1 MPPSKY
7 ETAPVARGAL
17 VQYVTASGTLN
28 AVVSVDVGS
37 QVSGKIIAINV
48 DFNSPVKKG
57 QLVAEID
64 PTVYAASLRQAVG
77 QLASAKAD
85 VTLKRQN
92 LERKKILVPLHAA
105 TQLDLDQAT
114 AELAQAEATVVV
126 QQAVLESAQANL
138 DYCKITAP
146 VDGIVISRKVD
157 VGQTVIA
164 AMSTPDLF
172 TIAQDITK
180 MNISASVSE
189 ADIGQVKIGQTVD
202 FTVDAFPDEVFHGI
216 VSQVRKAP
224 VTTANVVTYETII
237 GVENPEQKLFPGMTA
252 DVLILVAQRSQAL
265 KIPNAALRYTP
276 PEDAAFEQAPPA
288 KLQRSQRLVYQTRR
302 GRREAQTGHHQ
313 NRHYRRRGNGNPGG
327 PGRGSAHRHRND
339 CLRREPL
346 LPAGSAASA
355 MSAPIIQL
363 RDLAKTYHTGEVEVK
378 AVRGVSLAIPRGAFV
393 AVMGAS
399 GSGKSTLMNIVGCL
413 DQPTEGSYLLDGVS
427 VAELNRKQLAVLRNA
442 KLGFVF
448 QSFNLLA
455 RTSALENVELP
466 MFYSKSLV
474 SLRSRRER
482 AVQAL
487 EKVGL
492 ADRLHHHPSQLSG
505 GQQQR
510 IAIARALVNQPELV
524 LADEPTGNLDTR
536 TSIEIMGIF
545 QELNRSGITI
555 VMVTHELDIA
565 AYCKRFVVM
574 RDGRVISDTENQ
586 NLRDAN
592 EARAQLD
599 QAEQKAQLA

>member
-1 MPPSKY
+1 M
-7 ETAPVARGAL
+7 
-17 VQYVTASGTLN
+17 
-28 AVVSVDVGS
+28 
-37 QVSGKIIAINV
+37 
-48 DFNSPVKKG
+48 
-57 QLVAEID
+57 
-64 PTVYAASLRQAVG
+64 
-77 QLASAKAD
+77 
-85 VTLKRQN
+85 
-92 LERKKILVPLHAA
+92 
-105 TQLDLDQAT
+105 
-114 AELAQAEATVVV
+114 
-126 QQAVLESAQANL
+126 
-138 DYCKITAP
+138 
-146 VDGIVISRKVD
+146 
-157 VGQTVIA
+157 
-164 AMSTPDLF
+164 
-172 TIAQDITK
+172 
-180 MNISASVSE
+180 
-189 ADIGQVKIGQTVD
+189 
-202 FTVDAFPDEVFHGI
+202 
-216 VSQVRKAP
+216 
-224 VTTANVVTYETII
+224 
-237 GVENPEQKLFPGMTA
+237 
-252 DVLILVAQRSQAL
+252 
-265 KIPNAALRYTP
+265 
-276 PEDAAFEQAPPA
+276 
-288 KLQRSQRLVYQTRR
+288 
-302 GRREAQTGHHQ
+302 
-313 NRHYRRRGNGNPGG
+313 
-327 PGRGSAHRHRND
+327 SAH
-339 CLRREPL
+339 
-346 LPAGSAASA
+346 
-355 MSAPIIQL
+355 IIQL

-399 GSGKSTLMNIVGCL
+399 GSGKSTLMNILGCL
-413 DQPTEGSYLLDGVS
+413 DQPTGGDYLLDGVS

-545 QELNRSGITI
+545 QTLNRSGITI

-574 RDGRVISDTENQ
+574 RDGRVMSDTENQ

-599 QAEQKAQLA
+599 RAEQKASLA

>member
-1 MPPSKY
+1 
-7 ETAPVARGAL
+7 
-17 VQYVTASGTLN
+17 
-28 AVVSVDVGS
+28 
-37 QVSGKIIAINV
+37 
-48 DFNSPVKKG
+48 
-57 QLVAEID
+57 
-64 PTVYAASLRQAVG
+64 
-77 QLASAKAD
+77 
-85 VTLKRQN
+85 
-92 LERKKILVPLHAA
+92 
-105 TQLDLDQAT
+105 
-114 AELAQAEATVVV
+114 
-126 QQAVLESAQANL
+126 
-138 DYCKITAP
+138 
-146 VDGIVISRKVD
+146 
-157 VGQTVIA
+157 
-164 AMSTPDLF
+164 
-172 TIAQDITK
+172 
-180 MNISASVSE
+180 
-189 ADIGQVKIGQTVD
+189 
-202 FTVDAFPDEVFHGI
+202 
-216 VSQVRKAP
+216 
-224 VTTANVVTYETII
+224 
-237 GVENPEQKLFPGMTA
+237 
-252 DVLILVAQRSQAL
+252 
-265 KIPNAALRYTP
+265 
-276 PEDAAFEQAPPA
+276 
-288 KLQRSQRLVYQTRR
+288 
-302 GRREAQTGHHQ
+302 
-313 NRHYRRRGNGNPGG
+313 
-327 PGRGSAHRHRND
+327 
-339 CLRREPL
+339 
-346 LPAGSAASA
+346 

-363 RDLAKTYHTGEVEVK
+363 RDLAKTYRTGEVDVK
-378 AVRGVSLAIPRGAFV
+378 AVRGVSLTVPRGAFV

-413 DQPTEGSYLLDGVS
+413 DQPTAGSYLLDGVS

-492 ADRLHHHPSQLSG
+492 ADRLYHHPSQLSG

-586 NLRDAN
+586 NLRDAHA
-592 EARAQLD
+592 ARAQLD
-599 QAEQKAQLA
+599 QAEQQARVA